1 MSPAIPRAERLIV
14 ALDVPTPKEA
24 RALAEKLGDA
34 VRFYKIGLE
43 LFTSDG
49 YFELLAWLT
58 ARGNKVFADLKL
70 YDIPETVR
78 RAVANLSGRGATFL
92 TVHGHRSVMEA
103 AAREKRAMKILAVT
117 VLTSFDQRDLQEF
130 ETKKT
135 VQDIVLARAR
145 GAVESGCDGVIASGL
160 EAKPLKKE
168 FGNRL
173 LVVTPGIR
181 PVENRG
187 DDQKRTVDVAQAFA
201 AGADYIVVGRP
212 VRDAKDPRA
221 AAQAIQETIASIFP
235 GYASRAAAAGAR
247 GAAGSRH
254 ETASPRRG
262 APGWWGS
269 SRRRCPP
276 PPPRRPRCR
285 PSGTRRSESAPPSP

>member
-1 MSPAIPRAERLIV
+1 MIPRAERLIV

-49 YFELLAWLT
+49 TFDLLGWLS

-78 RAVANLSGRGATFL
+78 RAVANLRGSGATFL

-103 AAREKRAMKILAVT
+103 AAREKGGMKILAVT
-117 VLTSFDQRDLQEF
+117 VLTSFDQRDLDEMGA
-130 ETKKT
+130 TRT
-135 VQDIVLARAR
+135 VEQLVLARAQ
-145 GAVESGCDGVIASGL
+145 GAADTGCDGVIASGH
-160 EAKPLKKE
+160 EAAKLKAQ
-168 FGNRL
+168 FGQRL

-181 PVENRG
+181 PAEARPA

-201 AGADYIVVGRP
+201 NGADYIVVGRP
-212 VRDAKDPRA
+212 IRDAADPRA
-221 AAQAIQETIASIFP
+221 AAQAIQATIAKTFP
-235 GYASRAAAAGAR
+235 
-247 GAAGSRH
+247 
-254 ETASPRRG
+254 
-262 APGWWGS
+262 
-269 SRRRCPP
+269 
-276 PPPRRPRCR
+276 
-285 PSGTRRSESAPPSP
+285 